1 MLTNISSEPQLPEKE
16 GEDVQSLQVL
26 YPIRKNFFHKLGSVS
41 IMFVRLL
48 VILMQ
53 NLGILIYSISSSTS
67 K

>member
-48 VILMQ
+48 IILMQ
-53 NLGILIYSISSSTS
+53 NL
-67 K
+67 